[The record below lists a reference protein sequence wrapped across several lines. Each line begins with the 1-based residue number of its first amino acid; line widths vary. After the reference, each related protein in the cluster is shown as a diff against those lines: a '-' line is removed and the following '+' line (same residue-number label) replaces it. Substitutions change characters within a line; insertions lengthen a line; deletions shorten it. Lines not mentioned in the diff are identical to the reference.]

1 MVVIF
6 WKILITILRN
16 HLEIEWNSKIEKL
29 CSLIDGI
36 FQITSSLIRKK
47 FKFQMDENHFFRF
60 LESNSKIPQ
69 NLKIGK
75 LFPCDE
81 KNSIG
86 SSRVNDKI
94 GDKDRIRLKRCTE
107 GETTLTISTL

>member
-1 MVVIF
+1 MERF
-6 WKILITILRN
+6 
-16 HLEIEWNSKIEKL
+16 
-29 CSLIDGI
+29 DGI
-36 FQITSSLIRKK
+36 FQITSPLIRKK
-47 FKFQMDENHFFRF
+47 FKFQMDKNHFFRF
-60 LESNSKIPQ
+60 LESNPKIPQ

-86 SSRVNDKI
+86 SSRVNDKT
-94 GDKDRIRLKRCTE
+94 GEKGHIRLKRCIE